1 MLCMNMCVLAVLA
14 VLAAFTVPAFP
25 AIACGARIVAPGADR
40 WRSQGPVQ
48 GPGPPPADAV
58 RRWARHPP
66 ILCAAQPLRGGG
78 DGEPAPHRRGARR
91 DDDDPAGPKP
101 PLQGNSGRRGRRWAG
116 REEQP
121 GGEAGAASE
130 RAMDLLPAEL
140 RVQGG
145 ERVDEWGRHRPPH
158 LSTQAPPAASLAD
171 GAGEGGVQTGGRGR
185 RKRHMITFDLALL
198 YPKCAGWNINFTCP
212 MDPTQAEL
220 DAASKAQILKNA
232 LRVDL
237 G

>member
-1 MLCMNMCVLAVLA
+1 M
-14 VLAAFTVPAFP
+14 
-25 AIACGARIVAPGADR
+25 G
-40 WRSQGPVQ
+40 
-48 GPGPPPADAV
+48 
-58 RRWARHPP
+58 
-66 ILCAAQPLRGGG
+66 
-78 DGEPAPHRRGARR
+78 
-91 DDDDPAGPKP
+91 
-101 PLQGNSGRRGRRWAG
+101 
-116 REEQP
+116 
-121 GGEAGAASE
+121 AGAASE

-171 GAGEGGVQTGGRGR
+171 GAGEGGAQPGGRGR

>member
-1 MLCMNMCVLAVLA
+1 
-14 VLAAFTVPAFP
+14 
-25 AIACGARIVAPGADR
+25 
-40 WRSQGPVQ
+40 
-48 GPGPPPADAV
+48 
-58 RRWARHPP
+58 
-66 ILCAAQPLRGGG
+66 
-78 DGEPAPHRRGARR
+78 
-91 DDDDPAGPKP
+91 
-101 PLQGNSGRRGRRWAG
+101 
-116 REEQP
+116 
-121 GGEAGAASE
+121 
-130 RAMDLLPAEL
+130 MDLLPAEL

-158 LSTQAPPAASLAD
+158 LSTQAPPAASLTD
-171 GAGEGGVQTGGRGR
+171 GAGEGGAQPGGRGR